1 MVQNSG
7 IWSAAIR
14 CVRVLL
20 LGSPPGLYRPAMG
33 LFSILKDK
41 NGQGHD
47 QADLAIAEEHSV
59 AARAKSEFVPKRQAH
74 FTEAPIYKY
83 GLFCLTPHGAVL
95 SSLIQTLSYDCA
107 TGQLLSHPRFQ
118 RCTRLGH
125 LKASQQTLLP
135 CLTYT

>member
-1 MVQNSG
+1 M
-7 IWSAAIR
+7 
-14 CVRVLL
+14 RVLL
-20 LGSPPGLYRPAMG
+20 LASRPGLKRPAMG

-83 GLFCLTPHGAVL
+83 DLCCLKAHNAVF
-95 SSLIQTLSYDCA
+95 SSLLQSLSHDGV
-107 TGQLLSHPRFQ
+107 TGQSLSHPRFQ
-118 RCTRLGH
+118 RCTRLVH
-125 LKASQQTLLP
+125 PKASQQTLLP
-135 CLTYT
+135 CLIYT